1 MSHFRY
7 AQFCPLARATE
18 VLGERWTLLVVRELL
33 LGAQRFSDLL
43 RRLPGVSSSVLSAR
57 LRSLEE
63 RGLVE
68 RRELPPP
75 AGSTVYELSDLGREL
90 RPVVIEL
97 ARFGARLLGTPQPG
111 DHLEPDWLR
120 LAGMAFARRDA
131 TAPRAFRVRVLGAEP
146 APEFFVRGG
155 PEGTAVLDEPC
166 AVDASVCGDPLTLLA
181 LLSGRVAPDAL
192 VGSGALQ
199 VEGELAALRDFPTLF
214 DVPAATP
221 NDEERLS

>member
-1 MSHFRY
+1 MSDFRY

-18 VLGERWTLLVVRELL
+18 VLGERWTLLVLRELL

-43 RRLPGVSSSVLSAR
+43 RRLPGLSSSVLSAR
-57 LRSLEE
+57 LRSLGD

-75 AGSTVYELSDLGREL
+75 AGSTVYELTGLGREL
-90 RPVVIEL
+90 RPVLLEL
-97 ARFGARLLGTPQPG
+97 ARFGARLLGAPREG
-111 DHLEPDWLR
+111 EHFEPDWLR

-131 TAPRAFRVRVLGAEP
+131 TAPRAFRVRVSGTDP
-146 APEFFVRGG
+146 AAEFFVRGG

-166 AVDASVCGDPLTLLA
+166 AVDASLCADPLTLLA

-199 VEGELAALRDFPTLF
+199 VEGEPAALRDFPTLF

-221 NDEERLS
+221 NDQENLS